1 MMSMASAFEGVVKS
15 VVRELDHSGDLI
27 PVDSLRSSTGF
38 QPYCLLGRKPSSL
51 FWRHRYKCV
60 NLSIRDILEP
70 NAPEPGQAVAGRTGD
85 LSSGLAPAVE
95 HGGPVHFHDTVDG
108 RLKGSVELT
117 TPGQGRLEGEASV
130 SGSSSASMNVCT
142 LRVAPST
149 WQAMH
154 QERRL
159 RQPEHKVLQ
168 QLRNRGIDVFV
179 VTEVLQTQN
188 EVEVTRTHRQE
199 GSGQFALPGALCLQ
213 GQGQGHL
220 SRRKTVTIPPGSI
233 LAFQVAQLVIGS
245 DWDILLFPK
254 KKQRTFGPP
263 QADPKPSRGAGGQ
276 AQRTSDDDFKSIPP
290 SDCILKESD
299 GPAEGWL
306 VATKDFQG
314 LQTEVRAQAR
324 GLESLCKELCEQ
336 LLGGL
341 GQVLRD
347 ELALQA
353 LEELLEQGLC
363 CGRVEPLDGPV
374 GAVLECLVHSSRML
388 EKELACPIS
397 YLLGTLDV
405 LNETQ
410 HVLLAEVLETGALL
424 EQFKLVGSLLEQSSP
439 WQRGRAVSLLPGLL
453 GSSWGPEAP
462 AWVLLEE
469 CGLELQVGAPQVCW
483 EPEAQGRTCALYACL
498 AMLYTLHLPG
508 SAL

>member
-1 MMSMASAFEGVVKS
+1 MPDPSALLRSMASAFEGVVKS

-70 NAPEPGQAVAGRTGD
+70 NAPE
-85 LSSGLAPAVE
+85 PAVE

-245 DWDILLFPK
+245 DWEEAEDLRATPG
-254 KKQRTFGPP
+254 RSRVSTFLTASGTHGGLPFCPLGVCSSCQSFLGPCGHP
-263 QADPKPSRGAGGQ
+263 GNASPVP
-276 AQRTSDDDFKSIPP
+276 T
-290 SDCILKESD
+290 D

>member
-1 MMSMASAFEGVVKS
+1 MPDPSALLRSMASAFEGVVKS

-314 LQTEVRAQAR
+314 LQTE
-324 GLESLCKELCEQ
+324 
-336 LLGGL
+336 
-341 GQVLRD
+341 
-347 ELALQA
+347 
-353 LEELLEQGLC
+353 LEQGLC